1 MDEENAIEDLQRCRR
16 DRQILLDFVLASGLI
31 KKVVMPPGAVTLD
44 DLDLDQISV
53 DYVLNCA
60 RKGGILD
67 LSEAIRDHHGLT
79 GFPQMNNSGSGDEF
93 FVTDLDSSGPPPKR
107 APPPVSA
114 STPPPVYTAPAV
126 VAPTPIPTPSLTKT
140 NVSRSGSLESSQA
153 RGLTGYGIEGAGG
166 RPFGRQED

>member
-60 RKGGILD
+60 RKGGMLD
-67 LSEAIRDHHGLT
+67 LSEAIRDHHGLA
-79 GFPQMNNSGSGDEF
+79 GFPQMNNSGSGDGF

-114 STPPPVYTAPAV
+114 SRPPPVYTAPAV
-126 VAPTPIPTPSLTKT
+126 ITPSLTKT

-166 RPFGRQED
+166 RPFGCQED